1 MFYFRCDKNFRIEGV
16 GARMDST
23 MLGSNGTSAS
33 DLYTRVMVDLR
44 DPRWSII
51 DADDEVDTDVGW
63 FWHFGWCENKC
74 CCRWLF
80 LDRMD
85 GSWWKAFGQPTIPS
99 PLL

>member
-1 MFYFRCDKNFRIEGV
+1 MFFFRCDKNFRIEGV

-51 DADDEVDTDVGW
+51 DADDEVDTHVDADSDILADVRTNAAADD
-63 FWHFGWCENKC
+63 C
-74 CCRWLF
+74 
-80 LDRMD
+80 
-85 GSWWKAFGQPTIPS
+85 S
-99 PLL
+99 